1 MNRHKRS
8 LVLFLAVALTLSG
21 CAARQIHPGAVNKFD
36 SDAYDALLVTD
47 SIIKSTRTDLENGVF
62 PASIAPKVKDAIN
75 YVITAYNAANTSYRV
90 YHAAVSTGTATAQ
103 QQAAVSDGINK
114 MASATSALTQAK
126 AGKP

>member
-1 MNRHKRS
+1 MNRHKRA
-8 LVLFLAVALTLSG
+8 LVLFLAATLTLSG

-47 SIIKSTRTDLENGVF
+47 SIIKSTRTDIENGVF

-103 QQAAVSDGINK
+103 QQAAVSDGLNQ
-114 MASATSALTQAK
+114 MANATTALVNAK
-126 AGKP
+126 AGK